1 MVSSAFGR
9 NLPKDK
15 LYKLKRRRET
25 GVLFDKLPKIVK
37 SCSFG
42 GNPVNLRTKLMPE
55 AVERSAVA
63 ITESCE
69 EVSHP
74 EALIS
79 SPDRSYR

>member
-42 GNPVNLRTKLMPE
+42 GNPVNLRTKLMPKVVGRLDE
-55 AVERSAVA
+55 LQ
-63 ITESCE
+63 TEM
-69 EVSHP
+69 
-74 EALIS
+74 
-79 SPDRSYR
+79 